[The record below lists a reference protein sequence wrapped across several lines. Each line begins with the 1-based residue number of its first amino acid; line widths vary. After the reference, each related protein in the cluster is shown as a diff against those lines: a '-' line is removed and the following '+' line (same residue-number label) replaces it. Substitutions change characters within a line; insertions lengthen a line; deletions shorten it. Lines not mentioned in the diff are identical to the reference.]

1 MSRTDLQSGAVAPA
15 VPTNPPRSPGRIAAL
30 DVARGIAILGTL
42 ATNIWIFS
50 HPGGFLG
57 YLAEPVSPAD
67 GWAPV
72 FERMFMALANGKFL
86 GLLTLMFGIGLAIQR
101 NSAVRRGRSWPGSYP
116 WRALLLFL
124 DGVLHYFLVVE
135 FDVLMGYAVTG
146 LVVAWIIA
154 GTPRTQRRW
163 IIATSVVHVLVI
175 TALTVLLV
183 TAGAG
188 LGDPVSVGENL
199 YATGSWWDLVVQRW
213 ELLAVFR
220 MEPILIFGMGI
231 ALFTLGAQLLERGLF
246 EQRGAGLRSVL
257 IRIGAVALLVDL
269 VLAMT
274 LPDLMLVNRYVL
286 APLVSLGLL
295 SLIAAGWL
303 YRTPGFVGRRLTDVG
318 RMALTCYIVQNILAS
333 VLFQGWGFGLAQVP
347 ADDRTWLTV
356 AAFVGLCA
364 VMVTASHLWLRRFER
379 GPVEWLWARGYALLA
394 RS

>member
-1 MSRTDLQSGAVAPA
+1 MSPTDLQSGAVAPA

-124 DGVLHYFLVVE
+124 DGVLHYVLVVE

-163 IIATSVVHVLVI
+163 IVVTSALHVLAI

-183 TAGAG
+183 ATGSSMA
-188 LGDPVSVGENL
+188 PVPVGENL
-199 YATGSWWDLVVQRW
+199 YATGSWWDLVVQR
-213 ELLAVFR
+213 LDLMVMFR
-220 MEPILIFGMGI
+220 MEPVMIFGMGI
-231 ALFTLGAQLLERGLF
+231 ALFTIGAQLLEHGLF
-246 EQRGAGLRSVL
+246 EHRGAGLRSVL
-257 IRIGAVALLVDL
+257 IKVGAVALVVDL

-274 LPDLMLVNRYVL
+274 LPDLMLVNRYVS

-295 SLIAAGWL
+295 SLIAAAWL
-303 YRTPGFVGRRLTDVG
+303 DRTPGFVGRRLTDVG

-347 ADDRTWLTV
+347 AGDRTWFTV
-356 AAFVGLCA
+356 VAFVGLCA